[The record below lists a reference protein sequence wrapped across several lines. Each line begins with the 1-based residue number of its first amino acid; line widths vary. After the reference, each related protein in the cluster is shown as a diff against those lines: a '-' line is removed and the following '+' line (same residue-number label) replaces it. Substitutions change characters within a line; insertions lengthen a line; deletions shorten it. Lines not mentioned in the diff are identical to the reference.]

1 MLMNPSL
8 ILNRSNKMDN
18 GSLMSLAADDD
29 YVNLVPSRFSD
40 INATKAWFDANAS
53 APVAFLPFDNNH
65 SQPGD
70 HNQSNPGSGPNDH
83 NGSGHLAV
91 YDFNS
96 SHLFQLT
103 GSESAP
109 EGNYS
114 IVEQDDGQGGTYLT
128 ALPMQFTNGQWQ
140 FSRYSLPT
148 RSGFSLM
155 WMLSCNPRTYIR
167 SMNHRDIRSMI

>member
-1 MLMNPSL
+1 MVDVNESFVDLEPVQQDN
-8 ILNRSNKMDN
+8 N
-18 GSLMSLAADDD
+18 GSWVVTPADD

-40 INATKAWFDANAS
+40 INIRHRCQRFGTGCLFA
-53 APVAFLPFDNNH
+53 FDNNH

-70 HNQSNPGSGPNDH
+70 HNQSNPGSSPNDH
-83 NGSGHLAV
+83 NGSDHLAV
-91 YDFNS
+91 FDFNS

-128 ALPMQFTNGQWQ
+128 ALPMQFNNGQWQ
-140 FSRYSLPT
+140 ETLKVSLPA
-148 RSGFSLM
+148 RQSGFS
-155 WMLSCNPRTYIR
+155 SNAGCGCFPAIPEPI
-167 SMNHRDIRSMI
+167 SGQ